1 MVYRNSFY
9 DRNLNKT
16 HSSTFSCT
24 YRKQPFNGN
33 LLDQLNFAQVDA
45 FLIFDKYDLKAFF
58 VAMLISLKCLN
69 DIFFEVLSITIDII
83 IDYHIIHVKVR

>member
-33 LLDQLNFAQVDA
+33 LLDQLNIAQVYA
-45 FLIFDKYDLKAFF
+45 FFIFDKFDLKAFF
-58 VAMLISLKCLN
+58 VAMLKYLN
-69 DIFFEVLSITIDII
+69 DIFFEILNITIDMLRL
-83 IDYHIIHVKVR
+83 DNKTES